1 MTVTSPGYL
10 RYPHIHGDLVTF
22 VAEDD
27 VWLAPADGGRAWRL
41 SSDSVAVANPRFSR
55 DGAAVAWT
63 SWQHGDPE
71 AYVADTAGAAAT
83 RLTYWNDPKTQ
94 VAGWTPDGEVIVVSA
109 TGQFAAEYPR
119 AFAVPA
125 AGGPARRLPYGPVA
139 DLAIEAEATA
149 LLTGRSGDP
158 AHWKRYRGGTAGRL
172 WTATPADPLFSR
184 VLDGLTSQLSSPMI
198 IAGRLFFLSDHE
210 GTGNIYSVA
219 LDGTDLR
226 GHTEHEG
233 YYARNATTD
242 GTRIVYH
249 VAGEIWILDSPAA
262 APRVLELTLASPAR
276 ARAPRLV
283 SAADHLGALDC
294 DKTGQASVVEV
305 RGTVHWLAHKDGPSR
320 ALWVDPRARARM
332 PRVLGEGKVAWVT
345 DAGGPDAIEIA
356 ALEGEP
362 RFVRHAEGSVG
373 SVTSLAPSPDGATI
387 AAAARDGRLFLV
399 DAESGQVTELAHGD
413 DGEVSGLSWSPD
425 SAWLA
430 WSEPGPQPLT
440 RIRLARV
447 ADGSVTDV
455 TDGRFSDS
463 EPVFTADGLY
473 LAFLSRRTFDPVYD
487 SHAFDL
493 AFPYGARPYLV
504 TLAATTPSPFG
515 PLSGGRPLGEPSSE
529 DSERA
534 VVTVDIAGI
543 AARVVA
549 VPVAEA
555 NYSSLYPVKGGLA
568 WLRAPVAGVLGDGD
582 PEPGGDRPRA
592 ALERFGLRKR
602 EVTELADEVDWFVAS
617 GDGTRLVVRDGA
629 ELRVLPAER
638 KPNGGSTDDI
648 VTVDLSRARFTAD
661 PDALWRHA
669 YLEAGRLVRRDF
681 WREDMSGIDW
691 DGVQDR
697 YRPLLDRVRGA
708 GDFSDLLWEVFGEL
722 GTSHAYVI
730 PPGASFRGDG
740 DDPSGAVGHLG
751 ADVSRDDAGRWIID
765 RVLPGESSDPRA
777 RSPLEAPGAVVGA
790 GDEIVAVDGLPVD
803 PAAGPWPLLAGGAKK
818 PVELTVRSGAG
829 APTRGA
835 VIVPLRSDRR
845 LRYQDWVAGRRR
857 ATRELSD
864 DRIGYLHVPD
874 MMGGGW
880 ADFNRDLH
888 AEMLHEAVVVDVRGN
903 RGGHISELVIEQL
916 SRRIIG
922 WDAARYIRPESYP
935 TTAPRGPVVTLT
947 DEFAGSDGDI
957 VTAAI
962 KSLGVGPV
970 VGARTWGGVI
980 GIDGLP
986 GLELVDGTHITVPRY
1001 AFAFNAYGWG
1011 VENHGVDPDV
1021 EVLITPDDWEAGRD
1035 PQLEAGVRLALDAL
1049 AKTPAASPPP
1059 LPF

>member
-1 MTVTSPGYL
+1 MMHVTSRGYL
-10 RYPHIHGDLVTF
+10 RYPHIQGDLITF

-27 VWLAPADGGRAWRL
+27 VWLAPADGGRAWRM

-63 SWQHGDPE
+63 SWRHGDAE
-71 AYVADTAGAAAT
+71 AYVADTAGTAAT

-109 TGQFAAEYPR
+109 TGQFATEYPW

-125 AGGPARRLPYGPVA
+125 TGGPARRLPYGPVA

-172 WTATPADPLFSR
+172 WTATQADPLFAR
-184 VLDGLTSQLSSPMI
+184 VLSELTSQLSSPMI

-210 GTGNIYSVA
+210 GTGNVYSVA
-219 LDGTDLR
+219 LDGGDLR
-226 GHTEHEG
+226 KHTGHEG
-233 YYARNATTD
+233 WYARNATTD

-249 VAGEIWILDSPAA
+249 VAGDIWILDSAEA

-283 SAADHLGALDC
+283 SAADHLGDLDC

-305 RGTVHWLAHKDGPSR
+305 RGTVHWLPNQDGPAR
-320 ALWVDPRARARM
+320 ALWVDPQARARM

-356 ALEGEP
+356 ALDGEP
-362 RFVRHAEGSVG
+362 RFVRLAEGAVG
-373 SVTSLAPSPDGATI
+373 SVTSLAASPDGATV
-387 AAAARDGRLFLV
+387 ATAARDGRLFLV
-399 DAESGQVTELAHGD
+399 DVASGRVTELARGD

-430 WSEPGPQPLT
+430 WSEPGPRPLT

-463 EPVFTADGLY
+463 EPVFTTDGLY

-487 SHAFDL
+487 AHAFDL
-493 AFPYGARPYLV
+493 AFPYGTRPYLV

-515 PLSGGRPLGEPSSE
+515 PLPGGRPLGEPSAE
-529 DSERA
+529 DAEPA
-534 VVTVDIAGI
+534 VVTVDTEGI
-543 AARVVA
+543 AARVIA

-555 NYSSLYPVKGGLA
+555 NYFSLYPVKGGLA

-582 PEPGGDRPRA
+582 LEPGGDRPRA
-592 ALERFGLRKR
+592 TLERFGLSKR
-602 EVTELADEVDWFVAS
+602 EVTELADEADWFVAS
-617 GDGTRLVVRDGA
+617 GDGTRLTVRDGGK
-629 ELRVLPAER
+629 LRVRPADR
-638 KPNGGSTDDI
+638 KPKGDSADDV

-669 YLEAGRLVRRDF
+669 YLEAGRLIRRDF
-681 WREDMSGIDW
+681 WRADLSGIDW

-697 YRPLLDRVRGA
+697 YRPLLDRVRGT

-730 PPGASFRGDG
+730 PPGSGFLSGG
-740 DDPSGAVGHLG
+740 DDEPDAIGQLG
-751 ADVSRDDAGRWIID
+751 ADVSRDSAGRWIID

-777 RSPLEAPGAVVGA
+777 RSPLAAPGVVVRP
-790 GDEIVAVDGLPVD
+790 GDEIVAVDGQPVD
-803 PAAGPWPLLAGGAKK
+803 PLAGPWPLLAGGAKK
-818 PVELTVRSGAG
+818 PVELTVRSGA
-829 APTRGA
+829 APRRV

-857 ATRELSD
+857 AVRALSAE
-864 DRIGYLHVPD
+864 RIGYLHIPD

-888 AEMLHEAVVVDVRGN
+888 GEMLREAVILDVRGN
-903 RGGHISELVIEQL
+903 RGGHISQLVVEQL
-916 SRRIIG
+916 TRRIIG
-922 WDAARYIRPESYP
+922 WDAGRYTRPESYP
-935 TTAPRGPVVTLT
+935 STAPRGPVVTLT

-962 KSLGVGPV
+962 KLLGVGPV

-980 GIDGLP
+980 GIDGIP

-1021 EVLITPDDWEAGRD
+1021 EVLITPDDWVANRD
-1035 PQLEAGVRLALDAL
+1035 PQLERGVQLALDAL
-1049 AKTPAASPPP
+1049 ATAPAATPPP
-1059 LPF
+1059 LPS